1 MDLIPVVSKAVS
13 WLSIISNKSYIQFS
27 Q

>member
-1 MDLIPVVSKAVS
+1 MDLIAVVSKAVS
-13 WLSIISNKSYIQFS
+13 WLSIISNKSYIQSS